1 MKLDIEVYTEEIKKL
16 YRMLAEIPAVSGK
29 EECYAEKMRQTVL
42 MYTDF
47 FDKSE
52 ILAGGGLLFTHSCG
66 VPNARKLL
74 IDAHF
79 DTVGFIVSEILDG
92 GFVRVEAVGGIDR
105 RLLFASEAEIY
116 GRKTIKGVFVSTPP
130 HLSKKDKDAEKKLP
144 PLSEMFI
151 DTGYTKEELCD
162 IVSVGDACGFTFS
175 YKELR
180 NGIICGRS
188 MDDRICAVA
197 VLLAAKITSED
208 KNYVDKCDI
217 IFSFSSAEEVNGSG
231 GAVLG
236 RLLADGAVVMD
247 VNFGRDYE
255 IAPQESYILGEGC
268 GVSYSCTTSRAL
280 TDALVSCAEKS
291 EIPLQKMVEPKSTGT
306 NANYISN
313 AYLGTPCAVL
323 SIPEKYMH
331 TAVEAVDIKDVYSCA
346 KLLCEFF
353 KVFPE
358 FADNF
363 EKSRKIIPMEGV
375 LGNEL

>member
-151 DTGYTKEELCD
+151 DTGYTKEEL
-162 IVSVGDACGFTFS
+162 
-175 YKELR
+175 
-180 NGIICGRS
+180 
-188 MDDRICAVA
+188 
-197 VLLAAKITSED
+197 
-208 KNYVDKCDI
+208 
-217 IFSFSSAEEVNGSG
+217 
-231 GAVLG
+231 
-236 RLLADGAVVMD
+236 
-247 VNFGRDYE
+247 
-255 IAPQESYILGEGC
+255 
-268 GVSYSCTTSRAL
+268 
-280 TDALVSCAEKS
+280 
-291 EIPLQKMVEPKSTGT
+291 
-306 NANYISN
+306 
-313 AYLGTPCAVL
+313 
-323 SIPEKYMH
+323 
-331 TAVEAVDIKDVYSCA
+331 
-346 KLLCEFF
+346 
-353 KVFPE
+353 
-358 FADNF
+358 
-363 EKSRKIIPMEGV
+363 
-375 LGNEL
+375 